1 MHVLTKWCVELFVVS
16 IVVDKVDKLEDE
28 SGGVLH
34 VLGWDLVEMNVVG
47 SVLWEVG
54 VDPDFEKSQLVDHD
68 HVFGEREVAEEV
80 KEVLEAD

>member
-1 MHVLTKWCVELFVVS
+1 MHVLTKWRMELFVVS
-16 IVVDKVDKLEDE
+16 IVVYKVDKLEDE

-34 VLGWDLVEMNVVG
+34 VLGWDLVEMSVVG

-54 VDPDFEKSQLVDHD
+54 VDPDFEESQLVDHY
-68 HVFGEREVAEEV
+68 HVFGEREGAEKV

>member
-1 MHVLTKWCVELFVVS
+1 MHVLTKWCMELFVVS

-34 VLGWDLVEMNVVG
+34 VLGWDLVEMSVVG

-54 VDPDFEKSQLVDHD
+54 VDPDFEESQLVYHY
-68 HVFGEREVAEEV
+68 HVFGESEVAEEV